1 MVITVLQTQW
11 LHETPTNSDCYCF
24 PYIFDAMNWIK
35 KIAFAVLVL
44 VATFLLYYKFWF
56 LRFPERNIPN
66 DNTVFVSPANGKIV
80 SIAPWNSETLTVTK
94 EKFGAINV
102 WTKDV
107 DTAGTIVSI
116 QMNVTNVHFQRAPL
130 ASKLLNE
137 RHVSGSFNN
146 AVLMSNEYG
155 IRFEN
160 EHNELL
166 FEATDS
172 KRFKLVQV
180 AGFVARRI
188 VDYVSPN
195 QELKQGDLVGLI
207 KLGSQVTVLLPHGVK
222 VNANVGDVVTEGET
236 VLANW

>member
-1 MVITVLQTQW
+1 MATIVLPTQW
-11 LHETPTNSDCYCF
+11 LPVPPTNANCYCF
-24 PYIFDAMNWIK
+24 PYIFDPMNWLK
-35 KIAFAVLVL
+35 KIVLVL
-44 VATFLLYYKFWF
+44 VTPVVAFLLYYKFWF

-80 SIAPWNSETLTVTK
+80 AIAPWNSETLTVTK

-116 QMNVTNVHFQRAPL
+116 QMNVTNVHFQRTPL
-130 ASKLLNE
+130 ASKLLSK

-166 FEATDS
+166 FEATDG
-172 KRFKLVQV
+172 KRYKLVQV

-188 VDYVSPN
+188 VDYVSPG
-195 QELKQGDLVGLI
+195 QDLKQGDLVGLI
-207 KLGSQVTVLLPHGVK
+207 KLGSQVTVLLPSGVN
-222 VNANVGDVVTEGET
+222 VNAQVGDVVTEGET

>member
-1 MVITVLQTQW
+1 
-11 LHETPTNSDCYCF
+11 
-24 PYIFDAMNWIK
+24 MNWIK
-35 KIAFAVLVL
+35 KSAFALFAVIAL
-44 VATFLLYYKFWF
+44 FLLYYKFWF

-66 DNTVFVSPANGKIV
+66 DNSVFVSPANGKIV
-80 SIAPWNSETLTVTK
+80 AIAPWNSETLVVTK

-130 ASKLLNE
+130 ASKLLSE

-155 IRFEN
+155 IRFGN

-166 FEATDS
+166 FEATDG

-195 QELKQGDLVGLI
+195 QELKQGELVGLI